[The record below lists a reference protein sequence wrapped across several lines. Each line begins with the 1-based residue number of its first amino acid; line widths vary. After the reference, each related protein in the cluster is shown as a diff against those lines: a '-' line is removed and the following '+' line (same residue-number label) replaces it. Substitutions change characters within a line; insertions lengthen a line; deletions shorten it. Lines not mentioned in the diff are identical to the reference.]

1 MNKTLAE
8 QFDANAAELLA
19 QHNLMNAVYAVL
31 IIIFVGILFYLF
43 RLDRKLSCHVS
54 TDSSAKRFLCDSL
67 RFNSCCSR
75 F

>member
-31 IIIFVGILFYLF
+31 IVIFVGILFYLF
-43 RLDRKLSCHVS
+43 RLDRKLSKIEKN
-54 TDSSAKRFLCDSL
+54 A
-67 RFNSCCSR
+67 
-75 F
+75 